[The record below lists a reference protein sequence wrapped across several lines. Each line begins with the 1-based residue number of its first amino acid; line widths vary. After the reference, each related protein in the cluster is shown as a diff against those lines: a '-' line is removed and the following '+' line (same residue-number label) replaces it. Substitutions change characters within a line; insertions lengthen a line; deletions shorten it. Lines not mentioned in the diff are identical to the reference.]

1 LNHDYSTYY
10 NEVKGELVNMF
21 TKYESKFDSLR
32 LQRPSQPSATPD
44 KQPSSWNRIFRGA
57 ASVSSSSFR
66 PSPAS
71 CTVSELSSYLDSD
84 SLNQYDESFSV
95 FNWWQDHKRTYP
107 ILSVLA
113 KDIMTIPVSTI
124 SSESA
129 FSLSSRL
136 LDDRRQSLTPTHVER
151 LSLIKDREQADNM
164 KNKDTEEMM
173 ENMFLD
179 DAPTADAAGS
189 SVAS

>member
-1 LNHDYSTYY
+1 
-10 NEVKGELVNMF
+10 
-21 TKYESKFDSLR
+21 
-32 LQRPSQPSATPD
+32 
-44 KQPSSWNRIFRGA
+44 
-57 ASVSSSSFR
+57 
-66 PSPAS
+66 
-71 CTVSELSSYLDSD
+71 LDSD

-173 ENMFLD
+173 KNMFLD